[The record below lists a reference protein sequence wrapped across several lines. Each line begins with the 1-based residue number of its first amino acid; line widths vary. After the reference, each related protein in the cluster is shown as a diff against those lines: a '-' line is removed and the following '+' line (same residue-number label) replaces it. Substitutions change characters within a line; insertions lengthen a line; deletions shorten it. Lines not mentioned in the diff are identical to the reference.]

1 MHSLLCVPRRIG
13 WLQKKM
19 TEGLELTLEL
29 NTNSQFGVKGN
40 KREEGRV
47 LSPEERGR

>member
-1 MHSLLCVPRRIG
+1 MCTKRN
-13 WLQKKM
+13 WLVTKKM

-40 KREEGRV
+40 KREDGRV